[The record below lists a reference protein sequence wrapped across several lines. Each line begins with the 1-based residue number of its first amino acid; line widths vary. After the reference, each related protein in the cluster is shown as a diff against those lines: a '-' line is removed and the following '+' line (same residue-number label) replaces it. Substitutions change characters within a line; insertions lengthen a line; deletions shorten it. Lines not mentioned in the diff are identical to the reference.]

1 MAENPNVIVSE
12 VASAPESVAEVRNEM
27 TQAAAAGGAGG
38 GAPIDRIPL
47 NPQLQELLKAGVY
60 TKRIASTDRCLRL
73 VDIPLRGGSVEQYHC
88 SRPCVGVGDQRLCPD
103 HNKDFFQPNQTAHGS
118 KPRSFN
124 SASVPLTKSEME
136 VRNEKG
142 EVVGELREGRSVSPV
157 SSSKCVEPAPITA
170 EIAGPSPAS
179 LAKGI
184 HISVTLEELEQ
195 TGNEVLNTILTR
207 ISAALDELPAANI
220 KQMKRIVK
228 IQERLTGEESQ

>member
-1 MAENPNVIVSE
+1 MAENPNVIITDVGT
-12 VASAPESVAEVRNEM
+12 APEAVAEVRNEM
-27 TQAAAAGGAGG
+27 TASAVAGGSGG

-73 VDIPLRGGSVEQYHC
+73 VDIPTRGGQVEKYHC

-103 HNKDFFQPNQTAHGS
+103 HNKDFFQPNQTAHGT

-124 SASVPLTKSEME
+124 SADVHLSKSEME
-136 VRNEKG
+136 VRNDKG
-142 EVVGELREGRSVSPV
+142 ELIGQLREGRSVAPASPV
-157 SSSKCVEPAPITA
+157 PAVSFQQLDPQTHA
-170 EIAGPSPAS
+170 AS
-179 LAKGI
+179 IGQ
-184 HISVTLEELEQ
+184 ISISLNLEELEA
-195 TGNEVLNTILTR
+195 TGNEVLKTILSR